1 MKKDKIIKMFRNY
14 IQSIVNT
21 NSQLF
26 NFLRRKLLTVFKNF
40 ISVYFNPMLIK
51 IGGFV

>member
-1 MKKDKIIKMFRNY
+1 MKKDKIIKMFRDY

-26 NFLRRKLLTVFKNF
+26 NFLRRKL
-40 ISVYFNPMLIK
+40 
-51 IGGFV
+51 